1 MISTNSP
8 IASFAPLAF
17 VVLLGTVKEAIA
29 EYKRWKEDK
38 ICNSTLTRKWTDFG
52 WFDTVL
58 ADLKVGDIIQI

>member
-8 IASFAPLAF
+8 IASFAPLVF
-17 VVLLGTVKEAIA
+17 IVLLGTVKEAIA

-38 ICNSTLTRKWTDFG
+38 ICNSTPAKKWTDFG
-52 WFDTVL
+52 WFNTVL